1 MSSQPKIGLA
11 LGSGSARGMSHIG
24 IIHALADMGITPT
37 IVCGTSAGA
46 LVGASYVS
54 GNMDKLEAWARSL
67 TKMDTARFFDINMA
81 MNGFVNERKLRT
93 FLTDNVAD
101 KDSVIEDCEK
111 TFAAV
116 ATGLQTGR
124 EIWLSS
130 GPIDQAVLA
139 SMAYPGLFPAI
150 KIDDKWLIDGGL
162 VNPVPVSVC
171 RAMGAD
177 IVIAVNLNGHLMGK
191 HKRVS
196 KNETVPSNSMGGKI
210 SKLAKEYTGAIFN
223 SDDKSESAPGLMET
237 LAGSINITQDRVTR
251 SRMAGDPPEILI
263 SPKLSQIG
271 LLELYRAEEA
281 MEEGVKCV
289 EKARDDIEDV
299 IGC

>member
-1 MSSQPKIGLA
+1 MSSQLKIGLA

-24 IIHALADMGITPT
+24 IIHALADLGITPS

-54 GNMDKLEAWARSL
+54 GKMDKLERWARSL

-81 MNGFVNERKLRT
+81 MNGFINERKLYT

-101 KDSVIEDCEK
+101 KDGDIEDCDK
-111 TFAAV
+111 KFAAV
-116 ATGLQTGR
+116 ATELETGR
-124 EIWLSS
+124 ELWLSKGS
-130 GPIDQAVLA
+130 MVQAVLA

-162 VNPVPVSVC
+162 VNPVPVSLC

-177 IVIAVNLNGHLMGK
+177 IDIAVNLNGDLMGK
-191 HKRVS
+191 HQRVS
-196 KNETVPSNSMGGKI
+196 KKETEPSNTVGGKL
-210 SKLAKEYTGAIFN
+210 SKLAKDYTGAIFN
-223 SDDKSESAPGLMET
+223 SDNKSETAPGLMET
-237 LAGSINITQDRVTR
+237 LAGSINITQDRITR

-271 LLELYRAEEA
+271 LLELYRAKEA
-281 MEEGVKCV
+281 IEEGIKCV
-289 EKARDDIEDV
+289 EKARDAIRDV
-299 IGC
+299 IDR